1 MKKFQRN
8 LACVMAV
15 LTLFSLMTACG
26 AEETPSTEPTAPA
39 AAPLSGCTV
48 TVKTEG
54 GMALE
59 GVDVYVYADEA
70 MQDMKGFAETKPA
83 KELTKEERA
92 QLNQFLKELGV
103 AEPDKF
109 MDSLAMQWLT
119 LKQTLA
125 ANSAPAVSYLTE
137 REEQELFLLLEKAG
151 IAQDAWE
158 AIKAGFSDYK
168 LNFTETKAEK
178 EISQEEMMNLL
189 NFLMSCGADEKTAG
203 RFLDKAVPMWA
214 EYRLALAA
222 KNEKAQL
229 TKEDTAMV
237 DSLVKSMGLRE
248 DAADVLYKKLFNYK
262 RFFNETEPGKELTE
276 EERSTL
282 IALLEEL
289 GAKIDDK
296 MIDKITVQ
304 WIDYKMKLVKTMMG

>member
-1 MKKFQRN
+1 MKKI
-8 LACVMAV
+8 LAIALV
-15 LTLFSLMTACG
+15 LMMVLGMVACADTG
-26 AEETPSTEPTAPA
+26 
-39 AAPLSGCTV
+39 SGELKV
-48 TVKTEG
+48 SVFWYDE
-54 GMALE
+54 A
-59 GVDVYVYADEA
+59 DVYLSSVR
-70 MQDMKGFAETKPA
+70 AE
-83 KELTKEERA
+83 
-92 QLNQFLKELGV
+92 LN
-103 AEPDKF
+103 AE
-109 MDSLAMQWLT
+109 
-119 LKQTLA
+119 
-125 ANSAPAVSYLTE
+125 
-137 REEQELFLLLEKAG
+137 LEKAG

-178 EISQEEMMNLL
+178 EISKEEMMNLL

-262 RFFNETEPGKELTE
+262 RFFNRWCWFTSRFSG
-276 EERSTL
+276 
-282 IALLEEL
+282 
-289 GAKIDDK
+289 
-296 MIDKITVQ
+296 
-304 WIDYKMKLVKTMMG
+304 